1 MTKQQVIAIL
11 KKYATVPN
19 SKGTKL
25 FIPEDKITQI
35 AGEICGLSKILM
47 VPPTLEEVKE
57 YVKSKGYS
65 EECAIKAFD
74 YYTAMDWIDNNNKP
88 VKNWK
93 AKIIAVWF
101 KPEYKIIDR
110 PKSQMQEGMVL

>member
-1 MTKQQVIAIL
+1 MSKTIIAIL

-19 SKGTKL
+19 QSKTKF
-25 FIPEDKITQI
+25 FIPADQINKIATEI
-35 AGEICGLSKILM
+35 AGINKLM
-47 VPPTLEEVKE
+47 MIPPTLDQVKD

-74 YYTAMDWIDNNNKP
+74 YYTELDWIDANNKP

-93 AKIIAVWF
+93 AKILAVWC
-101 KPEYKIIDR
+101 KPEYKITIEQKES
-110 PKSQMQEGMVL
+110 KSNNMVM